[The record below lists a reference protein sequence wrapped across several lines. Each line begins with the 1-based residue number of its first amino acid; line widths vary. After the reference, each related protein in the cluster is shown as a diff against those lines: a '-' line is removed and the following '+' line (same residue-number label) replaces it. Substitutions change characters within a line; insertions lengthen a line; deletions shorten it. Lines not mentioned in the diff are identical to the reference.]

1 LLGVFVFELYATQK
15 ALLYQAITKTR
26 RHFAKLKLHQKNSP
40 LKLYTKKLAEFVTQ
54 TNFNSLPV
62 NALKEAKKVLLDTL
76 GAMLKASSP
85 KYSASKILKNYCE
98 KHGGKPEATVIGMKF
113 KTDLLNASLVNG
125 TLAYYCDIESI
136 HPSTITHTA
145 AVVVPTSLSVCE
157 HMELDGKELLT
168 SIIVGYEVETRVSAA
183 FDPNALYKRGF
194 HPSAVAGVFG
204 AAASA
209 GKLFKLDIEGE
220 QRALGL
226 AGLQA
231 AGLLAWVSDETEN
244 SRPFQM
250 GFASRNGILSCVLAS
265 QRFGAPKQI
274 FEGKSNVLEAF
285 SDNPKRE
292 KLVEELG
299 ERFLI
304 TETAY
309 KRYSCCAFLQPAA
322 DALSSLIAEHALKS
336 EQIEQITLRFPA
348 QGAPVID
355 NNELKSHN
363 AQYILPVLAVKGDV
377 QIDDILFERREN
389 EEIKRLYYNTKV
401 IHDEELSPLFP
412 RSYASIVELKLKD
425 GRTLSK
431 RVDYA
436 RGTPQ
441 NPMSFDEVVQKF
453 RKLASEV
460 LTEIQVDQ
468 IVRFVDQ
475 IEKRSV
481 KELVELL

>member
-1 LLGVFVFELYATQK
+1 
-15 ALLYQAITKTR
+15 
-26 RHFAKLKLHQKNSP
+26 
-40 LKLYTKKLAEFVTQ
+40 
-54 TNFNSLPV
+54 
-62 NALKEAKKVLLDTL
+62 
-76 GAMLKASSP
+76 M
-85 KYSASKILKNYCE
+85 
-98 KHGGKPEATVIGMKF
+98 
-113 KTDLLNASLVNG
+113 
-125 TLAYYCDIESI
+125 
-136 HPSTITHTA
+136 
-145 AVVVPTSLSVCE
+145 
-157 HMELDGKELLT
+157 
-168 SIIVGYEVETRVSAA
+168 
-183 FDPNALYKRGF
+183 
-194 HPSAVAGVFG
+194 
-204 AAASA
+204 
-209 GKLFKLDIEGE
+209 
-220 QRALGL
+220 
-226 AGLQA
+226 
-231 AGLLAWVSDETEN
+231 
-244 SRPFQM
+244 
-250 GFASRNGILSCVLAS
+250 
-265 QRFGAPKQI
+265 